1 MGAELAGRTAVVT
14 GASKG
19 IGLAVVNALAASGA
33 HVVAGARRTSPELAE
48 LAKAGQVEAVEVDLA
63 SPAGPARLVAA
74 AGERV
79 DILVNNV
86 GGAPARPGG
95 FLSITDEDWLATLNL
110 DLMAAVRATRSALP
124 SMLAAKAG
132 VDRQRLLGE
141 RPAARPGRAGLQRGQ
156 GRRWPRSARRW
167 PRRSDRRAS
176 GSTRSAPGPSRPTC
190 GSVPGESPRRWV
202 PPPVRGRTTWPARP
216 PASWSRAGSP
226 SRPSG
231 PPWCCS
237 WPATARPTS
246 PEPTS
251 PSTAGWFRP
260 GSQGR
265 AGQEDGR

>member
-1 MGAELAGRTAVVT
+1 MGAALAGRTAVVT

-19 IGLAVVNALAASGA
+19 IGLAVVYALAASGA
-33 HVVAGARRTSPELAE
+33 RVVAGARRTSPELAE

-132 VDRQRLLGE
+132 VIISVCSVNARLPDPAVLDYSAAKAGLAAFSKALAKEVGPQGVRVNTVSPGPVATDLWLGAGGVAQTVGAATGA
-141 RPAARPGRAGLQRGQ
+141 RPDDVASQAARQLVTGRFTQPAEVAGLVLFLAGD
-156 GRRWPRSARRW
+156 GAGNITGA
-167 PRRSDRRAS
+167 DFTID
-176 GSTRSAPGPSRPTC
+176 GGLVPT
-190 GSVPGESPRRWV
+190 W
-202 PPPVRGRTTWPARP
+202 
-216 PASWSRAGSP
+216 
-226 SRPSG
+226 
-231 PPWCCS
+231 
-237 WPATARPTS
+237 
-246 PEPTS
+246 
-251 PSTAGWFRP
+251 
-260 GSQGR
+260 
-265 AGQEDGR
+265 